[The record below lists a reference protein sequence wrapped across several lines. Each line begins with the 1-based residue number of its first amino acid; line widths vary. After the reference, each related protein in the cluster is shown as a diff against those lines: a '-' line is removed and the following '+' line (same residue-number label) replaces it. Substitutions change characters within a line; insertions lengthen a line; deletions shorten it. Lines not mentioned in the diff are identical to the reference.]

1 MEYIFN
7 TFMDAFGIFLGVI
20 SIIGLVAGTISAV
33 FWIIQKV
40 DEIHFNRQMAA
51 ETIKQN
57 AISTDVGRVKLETER
72 ANVALVQLDP
82 TRPILPRLQLESGEF
97 SPQMLLL
104 AAKYLEAWGPVANV
118 PNSLTYSPH
127 IVNKSEGKQLEQDDQ
142 KLLPAVKILDF
153 GELYNQRLLPK
164 NEFLLGASLEDGQFV
179 NATWRQMYST
189 LIVGQSGSGKS
200 TLVRNLL
207 AQAALQGSKFLV
219 IDPHYGAG
227 DESLGESLKPLS
239 NLMLTDVAANEPQI
253 IATLKNIRDI
263 GQRRL
268 AGQDT
273 DKTPVVLVVDETTAL
288 LQRGNVRDLL
298 LEVLGFIS
306 QETRKVCV
314 YAICLGQIFTA
325 EIFPSEVRNA
335 FVNFIATRTR
345 KDNARCA
352 TGNGRFA
359 AIAENLTIGQAVRMT
374 PAGEVQTLA
383 VPNCTMAH
391 LEMVAGENGTFYALE
406 GTSASVGEGENSEAE
421 GAWKD
426 TGRTLEGVSEGQ
438 NSATNQRIVQLF
450 CSGESLHSIVKDV
463 YKIEGGR
470 RYNQAVESVQDVIR
484 NYMNGLGGK

>member
-1 MEYIFN
+1 
-7 TFMDAFGIFLGVI
+7 
-20 SIIGLVAGTISAV
+20 
-33 FWIIQKV
+33 
-40 DEIHFNRQMAA
+40 
-51 ETIKQN
+51 
-57 AISTDVGRVKLETER
+57 
-72 ANVALVQLDP
+72 
-82 TRPILPRLQLESGEF
+82 
-97 SPQMLLL
+97 L
-104 AAKYLEAWGPVANV
+104 AAKFLETLQPVENV

-127 IVNKSEGKQLEQDDQ
+127 IVNKNDGKQLEQDDQ

-164 NEFLLGASLEDGQFV
+164 SEFLLGASLEDGQFV
-179 NATWRQMYST
+179 NATWKQMYST

-219 IDPHYGAG
+219 VDPHFGAG

-239 NLMLTDVAANEPQI
+239 GLMLTDVAANEPQI
-253 IATLKNIRDI
+253 IATLKNVRDI

-391 LEMVAGENGTFYALE
+391 LEMVAGADGTFRAKNELPE
-406 GTSASVGEGENSEAE
+406 FASTGVNNASTDDENDEDGSKTEAI
-421 GAWKD
+421 GKQSGSKNGSNLDARK
-426 TGRTLEGVSEGQ
+426 
-438 NSATNQRIVQLF
+438 QRIIDMF
-450 CSGESLHSIVKDV
+450 CDGKTVTEIMSDLCNGAEVTGGRKFSALSGE
-463 YKIEGGR
+463 
-470 RYNQAVESVQDVIR
+470 VQGVIR
-484 NYMNGLGGK
+484 DYVQQLKGGK